1 MRPVR
6 ECFLVGL
13 AVMGLAAFGLF
24 HQAQAESCFDHDLF
38 RWDREVNYRR
48 ALASETLAPKRATI
62 GGRTFST
69 GQTDAILERALGPKC
84 DVAEDW
90 SERDAEHQCE
100 YLRSLGASNSNSMH
114 YYILEEQNRRHLA
127 GWFRVCQWKLPGVG
141 TLRAFLHRRA
151 SSGPA
156 EVYLLQL
163 VVSPIPERE
172 VSYSKGSSLRVVRA
186 GPPRVEWD
194 VQRNF
199 ITIGS
204 HDHD

>member
-24 HQAQAESCFDHDLF
+24 HQAQAGSCFDHDLF

-69 GQTDAILERALGPKC
+69 GQTDAILERALGPKY

-114 YYILEEQNRRHLA
+114 YYILEEQNRRRLA

-186 GPPRVEWD
+186 GPPRVE
-194 VQRNF
+194 
-199 ITIGS
+199 
-204 HDHD
+204 